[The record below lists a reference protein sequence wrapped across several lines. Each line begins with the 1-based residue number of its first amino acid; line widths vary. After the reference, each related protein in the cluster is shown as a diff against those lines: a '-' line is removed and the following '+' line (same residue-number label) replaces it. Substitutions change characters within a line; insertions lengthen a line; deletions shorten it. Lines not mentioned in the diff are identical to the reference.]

1 VLGPERLAE
10 ALDARTVPVPARLAR
25 VLTDVSWRL
34 RLQPTPPGWLD
45 MALGVPLMDTSRA
58 REELGWEPNASSL
71 DALLEVLEGMRRG
84 EGAQTPPLDPRTA
97 GPHRIGELK
106 TGVGARRDA

>member
-1 VLGPERLAE
+1 VLGPDLLAR
-10 ALDARTVPVPARLAR
+10 ALSARTVPVPAGLAR
-25 VLTDVSWRL
+25 ALTDVSWRM

-58 REELGWEPNASSL
+58 RDELGWQPRASAV
-71 DALLEVLEGMRRG
+71 DALFELLEGMRRG
-84 EGAQTPPLDPRTA
+84 EGASTPPLDPDTA
-97 GPHRIGELK
+97 GPHRLGELK

>member
-45 MALGVPLMDTSRA
+45 MALGVP
-58 REELGWEPNASSL
+58 
-71 DALLEVLEGMRRG
+71 
-84 EGAQTPPLDPRTA
+84 
-97 GPHRIGELK
+97 
-106 TGVGARRDA
+106 